1 MEESDYFQLV
11 FYGSSVTFVGAY
23 IFQSWLL
30 YRLALKFNP
39 AADWVPQLLPG
50 YALVLLCRQL
60 ELSPWL
66 ALGLFLPISYPFFA
80 PYLFYRLA
88 KVLYKRPYWLW
99 ALGMTLLPPLFVFP
113 ALDDSQ
119 PGEEP
124 QAAEEFD
131 EEMAEVFTATPPLP
145 TPPEDPA
152 ATAFSNIPSPSPIQ
166 ANAPELPVSIQVQ
179 LLVPDNQKPPWLLP
193 LEGLALGRDPQAAQI
208 LLDDPQ
214 VSKVHAR
221 LLPNLGEGSPIL
233 LEDLKS
239 KNGTYYQR
247 PDSQHWY
254 KAVPH
259 LKVLLPFKSKIRI
272 GESVFLLLSGQNQ
285 ALSTDQETAPA
296 EKANESTV

>member
-11 FYGSSVTFVGAY
+11 FYGSSVTFIGAY
-23 IFQSWLL
+23 FFQSWLL
-30 YRLALKFNP
+30 YRLSLKFN
-39 AADWVPQLLPG
+39 AEADWVPHLLPG

-66 ALGLFLPISYPFFA
+66 ALGLFLPLSYPFFA

-99 ALGMTLLPPLFVFP
+99 SLGLTLLPPLFIFP

-124 QAAEEFD
+124 QEAQEFD
-131 EEMAEVFTATPPLP
+131 AETVEAFTTAPPLS
-145 TPPEDPA
+145 TPPETPA
-152 ATAFSNIPSPSPIQ
+152 KTAFSSIPSPSLAP
-166 ANAPELPVSIQVQ
+166 ANEPELSFSIQVQ

-208 LLDDPQ
+208 LLDDLQ

-221 LLPNLGEGSPIL
+221 LLPNLGDGAPIL

-272 GESVFLLLSGQNQ
+272 GESVFLLLPGQTQ
-285 ALSTDQETAPA
+285 ALTTAPETAPA
-296 EKANESTV
+296 EKADEPTL

>member
-23 IFQSWLL
+23 FFQSWLL
-30 YRLALKFNP
+30 YRLSLKFN
-39 AADWVPQLLPG
+39 AEADWVPHLLPG

-66 ALGLFLPISYPFFA
+66 ALGLFLPLSYPFFA

-99 ALGMTLLPPLFVFP
+99 SLGLTLLPPLFVFP
-113 ALDDSQ
+113 ALDDSL

-124 QAAEEFD
+124 QAAHEFD
-131 EEMAEVFTATPPLP
+131 EETEEAFTTTPPLS
-145 TPPEDPA
+145 TPLEAPA
-152 ATAFSNIPSPSPIQ
+152 EAALSGASPPSLAQ
-166 ANAPELPVSIQVQ
+166 AKPPELPVSIQIQ

-208 LLDDPQ
+208 LLDDLQ

-221 LLPNLGEGSPIL
+221 LLPNLGDGAPIL

-259 LKVLLPFKSKIRI
+259 LKVLLPFKSKVRI
-272 GESVFLLLSGQNQ
+272 GESVFLLLPGQTQ
-285 ALSTDQETAPA
+285 ALTTAPETAPA
-296 EKANESTV
+296 EKADEPTL

>member
-11 FYGSSVTFVGAY
+11 FYGSSVSFISAY
-23 IFQSWLL
+23 FFQSWLL
-30 YRLALKFNP
+30 YRLSLKFNTD
-39 AADWVPQLLPG
+39 ADWVPHLIPG

-60 ELSPWL
+60 GLSPWL
-66 ALGLFLPISYPFFA
+66 ALGLFFPISYPFFA

-88 KVLYKRPYWLW
+88 KTLYKRPYWLW
-99 ALGMTLLPPLFVFP
+99 SLSLTLLPPLFVFP
-113 ALDDSQ
+113 ALDDSL

-124 QAAEEFD
+124 QAAHEFD
-131 EEMAEVFTATPPLP
+131 EETAEAFTTTPPLS
-145 TPPEDPA
+145 TPPEAPA
-152 ATAFSNIPSPSPIQ
+152 EAALSGASSPSLAQ
-166 ANAPELPVSIQVQ
+166 AKPPELPVSIQIQ

-208 LLDDPQ
+208 LLDDLQ

-221 LLPNLGEGSPIL
+221 LLPNLGDGAPIL

-272 GESVFLLLSGQNQ
+272 GESVFLLLPGQNQ
-285 ALSTDQETAPA
+285 ALTADQEAA
-296 EKANESTV
+296 LAKKANESTL

>member
-11 FYGSSVTFVGAY
+11 FYGSSVTFIGAY
-23 IFQSWLL
+23 FFQSWLL
-30 YRLALKFNP
+30 YRLSLKFTLE
-39 AADWVPQLLPG
+39 ADWVPHLLPG

-88 KVLYKRPYWLW
+88 KVLCKRPYWLW
-99 ALGMTLLPPLFVFP
+99 SLGLTFLPPLFVFP
-113 ALDDSQ
+113 ALDDSL

-124 QAAEEFD
+124 QPEQPLDAEITEP
-131 EEMAEVFTATPPLP
+131 ATTTPPP
-145 TPPEDPA
+145 
-152 ATAFSNIPSPSPIQ
+152 ATAPEQAAASALSSPLSPSLAQ
-166 ANAPELPVSIQVQ
+166 AKPPELPFSVQVQ
-179 LLVPDNQKPPWLLP
+179 LLVPDNQEPPWLLP
-193 LEGLALGRDPQAAQI
+193 LEGLAFGRDPQGAQI
-208 LLDDPQ
+208 LLDDLQ

-221 LLPNLGEGSPIL
+221 LLPNLGEGAPIL

-247 PDSQHWY
+247 PASQHWY
-254 KAVPH
+254 KAVPY

-272 GESVFLLLSGQNQ
+272 GESVFLLLPGQSQ
-285 ALSTDQETAPA
+285 ALTTDQETATA
-296 EKANESTV
+296 EKPNKSTL

>member
-11 FYGSSVTFVGAY
+11 FYGSSVTFIGAY
-23 IFQSWLL
+23 FFQSWLL
-30 YRLALKFNP
+30 YRLSLKFN
-39 AADWVPQLLPG
+39 AEADWVPHLLPG

-66 ALGLFLPISYPFFA
+66 ALGLFLPLSYPFFA

-99 ALGMTLLPPLFVFP
+99 SLGLTLLPPLFIFP

-124 QAAEEFD
+124 QAEQEFD
-131 EEMAEVFTATPPLP
+131 AETAEAFTTAPPLS
-145 TPPEDPA
+145 TPPEAPA
-152 ATAFSNIPSPSPIQ
+152 ATAFSSSPSPSLAP
-166 ANAPELPVSIQVQ
+166 ATEPELSFSIQVQ

-208 LLDDPQ
+208 LLDDLQ

-221 LLPNLGEGSPIL
+221 LLPNLGDGAPIL
-233 LEDLKS
+233 LEALKS

-296 EKANESTV
+296 EKTNESTL